1 MLPKIFKPKNEYDLI
16 RLGKNNDG
24 GYLIEKDSLTIA
36 KSLISFG
43 LSYDW
48 SFEKHFYKIKKCPIH
63 CYDPTVKYSG
73 IKKFSRK
80 NIINLFKIKNLF
92 NKNFLKTNIKNIF
105 LYNDYKKFFSN
116 EVCHYESSIG
126 IGRNKVNFPEII
138 DRIKLHP
145 VFLKIDIEGS
155 EYRILDD
162 IIKYQDKISGLVIEF
177 HNVDLHKDI
186 ISNFISSF
194 NLSLCHIHGQN
205 TLGTNYLDSNNDPIQ
220 VEMTFSKTKNV
231 LSDNPNIPH
240 QLDQPADV
248 RFQDVKL
255 NFAD

>member
-16 RLGKNNDG
+16 RLGQDNDG
-24 GYLIEKDSLTIA
+24 GYLIEKNSLSNA

-48 SFEKHFYKIKKCPIH
+48 SFEKKFFSIKGCPIH
-63 CYDPTVKYSG
+63 CYDPTIKYSS
-73 IKKFSRK
+73 IKKFSRRS
-80 NIINLFKIKNLF
+80 IVNLFKINNLF
-92 NKNFLKTNIKNIF
+92 NKKLLKHNIYNIF

-116 EVCHYESSIG
+116 KVVHYESSMG
-126 IGRNKVNFPEII
+126 IGRNKVNFSESIN
-138 DRIKLHP
+138 RIKLYP

-162 IIKYQDKISGLVIEF
+162 ILKYQDKITGLVIEF
-177 HNVDLHKDI
+177 HNVDLHKNI
-186 ISNFISSF
+186 ISDFIKKF

-205 TLGTNYLDSNNDPIQ
+205 PSGTDYLDKNNDPTQ
-220 VEMTFSKTKNV
+220 VEMTFSNTKNI
-231 LSDNPNIPH
+231 LSTRPKIPH
-240 QLDQPADV
+240 SLDQAADF

-255 NFAD
+255 NFID